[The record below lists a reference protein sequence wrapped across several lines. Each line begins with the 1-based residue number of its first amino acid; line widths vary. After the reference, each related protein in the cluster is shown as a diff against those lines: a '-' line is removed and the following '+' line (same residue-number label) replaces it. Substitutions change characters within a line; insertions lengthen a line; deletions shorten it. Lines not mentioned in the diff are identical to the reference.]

1 MNSLTIEKIIMSH
14 LLTLPNFDKT
24 KVARVNHNFTPPPT
38 GIWYRVNIVG
48 GVNVVACINEKPC
61 TREIGTLI
69 LQVFDRENNG
79 TAKLKQACDELAKH
93 FAYFSQENLEL
104 LTPSIINVGVD
115 NGFYQMNVSISYRYN

>member
-14 LLTLPNFDKT
+14 LLTLPNFDKS
-24 KVARVNHNFTPPPT
+24 KVARVNHNFTPPVT
-38 GIWYRVNIVG
+38 GVWYRVNIIG

-69 LQVFDRENNG
+69 IQVFDRENTG
-79 TAKLKQACDELAKH
+79 TAKIKQACDELASH

-104 LTPSIINVGVD
+104 LTPSVVFVGVD
-115 NGFYQMNVSISYRYN
+115 NGFCQYNVSIPYRYN